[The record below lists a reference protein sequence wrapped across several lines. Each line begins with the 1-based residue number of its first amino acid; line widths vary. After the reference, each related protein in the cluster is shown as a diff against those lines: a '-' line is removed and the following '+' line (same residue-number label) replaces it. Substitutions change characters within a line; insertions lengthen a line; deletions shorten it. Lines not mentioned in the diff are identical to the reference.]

1 MSDKTIKTKLVW
13 CLAATLVGIGAV
25 VFKACVFHKCPVCQW
40 NTLAWVAATAIVA
53 ICAICGICGKNNANA
68 QT

>member
-13 CLAATLVGIGAV
+13 CMAAALVGIGAV

-40 NTLAWVAATAIVA
+40 NTLAWLAASAIVVVF
-53 ICAICGICGKNNANA
+53 AICGICGKNGSSG
-68 QT
+68 